1 MAEFAYKG
9 RSANGALV
17 TGTLHGSSADAVAGR
32 LVGVGITPVAIENI
46 SARRNV
52 NLEDVFR
59 KLGGGQPT
67 TKDLV
72 LFCRQ
77 MYTITR
83 TGLPLLRGLTGLTQ
97 TTHNEVLKDALV
109 DIVASL
115 ESGRGLSESLGRHPK
130 IFGTLFVNLVEIGEA
145 TGTLETSFERLY
157 EYLSMD
163 QEVRDRVKSAVR
175 YPLIV
180 LVAVAI
186 ALGIIT
192 VFVIPNFAP
201 IFRQLGD
208 DIPLPTKIIMGTS
221 DFVIN
226 RWPVLL
232 GAVAAAWFGAVW
244 YVRTEAGRINWD
256 RIKLKIPVTGIIVRN
271 AALSRIC
278 RSLGVALSSGL
289 PINQTLKTVAD
300 SIGNTWLGGRMARLG
315 EGIERGEALSTT
327 AATSGL
333 FTPLVL
339 QMITLGEET
348 GALPELMDEASEFY
362 RREVDYDLENL
373 SAALEPILIVT
384 VGVVVLIL
392 ALGVFLPMWDM
403 IAKAKAG

>member
-52 NLEDVFR
+52 NFEDVFR

-221 DFVIN
+221 NFVIN